1 MLGSVEAASASPP
14 AKRPRRSGRAIT
26 ASAARSAGAVEQ
38 AASGDEPQTTGSRRR
53 KRKRR
58 RVIEPPPPQV
68 DAPDPCDSMDGD
80 QMGFEHSGEAQDEDE
95 AEDEAAA
102 LSAAIAATTAAAAA
116 AAPRLSVHEQAV
128 RLLMQSTG
136 VPRDR
141 ALLALEESKAEAE
154 SQDPYDWQELAQ
166 IWLAERADFEDER
179 DLLAETM
186 RVSLEEAERR
196 RAAQKP
202 LVECSADEI
211 SQAFAT
217 SDLLRRL
224 AERRSLPSLLQP
236 PLRKPLLSYLE
247 LEKKCKRWY
256 DAAWHFFSA
265 TAEQLAAQLGCG
277 EERQK
282 GAETGVSGK
291 VGVPPLAGPSHAE
304 ETAAAAAGEQPVDED
319 EAAVLAV
326 TLECQREEIQAAVFA
341 MPQGDGVGLPALF
354 AAAVPEGA
362 NQEVVVLESED
373 EEGVE
378 RQAAGGSGSRPPA
391 QQQQQVQQQRQPQ
404 QEQGG

>member
-1 MLGSVEAASASPP
+1 MCACWPACLLFHPIASPN
-14 AKRPRRSGRAIT
+14 
-26 ASAARSAGAVEQ
+26 
-38 AASGDEPQTTGSRRR
+38 
-53 KRKRR
+53 
-58 RVIEPPPPQV
+58 
-68 DAPDPCDSMDGD
+68 
-80 QMGFEHSGEAQDEDE
+80 
-95 AEDEAAA
+95 A
-102 LSAAIAATTAAAAA
+102 L
-116 AAPRLSVHEQAV
+116 
-128 RLLMQSTG
+128 
-136 VPRDR
+136 
-141 ALLALEESKAEAE
+141 
-154 SQDPYDWQELAQ
+154 
-166 IWLAERADFEDER
+166 
-179 DLLAETM
+179 
-186 RVSLEEAERR
+186 
-196 RAAQKP
+196 
-202 LVECSADEI
+202 
-211 SQAFAT
+211 QAFAT

-277 EERQK
+277 EEGQQ
-282 GAETGVSGK
+282 GAETGVSGT
-291 VGVPPLAGPSHAE
+291 VGVPPLAGPSHTAAA
-304 ETAAAAAGEQPVDED
+304 AAAAAGEQPVDED

-362 NQEVVVLESED
+362 PQVVVVLESED
-373 EEGVE
+373 EEGAE

-391 QQQQQVQQQRQPQ
+391 QQQQQQVQQQRQLQ